1 MKKSIT
7 LLVGSLLIGSFTAFS
22 QDAKAILDQLSQKA
36 NSYTSMKADFE
47 YQMLNTKDDINDT
60 QKGSIITQGEKYHLN
75 IAGQEIISDGKT
87 MWTVIN
93 EAEEVQINNV
103 PEESEMDDEYIS
115 PTKILTLW
123 EKGFKYKYDQSTTL
137 NGAAHHV
144 INLYPQN
151 PDGKSYHTIKLFINK
166 SKVEMSKIIIKGK
179 DGTDFIYTIKNFSTN
194 ESIPASTFSFN
205 NPDFDVIDLR

>member
-1 MKKSIT
+1 MKKSLILFVSSLFIST
-7 LLVGSLLIGSFTAFS
+7 MGLVA
-22 QDAKAILDQLSQKA
+22 QDAKTILDQLSEKA
-36 NSYTSMKADFE
+36 EEYSSMKADFS
-47 YQMLNTKDDINDT
+47 YQMLNQNDGIDDT
-60 QKGSIITQGEKYHLN
+60 QMGSIITQGEKYHLN

-103 PEESEMDDEYIS
+103 PESSEMDEEYIS

-137 NGAAHHV
+137 NGVAHHL

-151 PDGKSYHTIKLFINK
+151 PEGKSYHTIKLYINK
-166 SKVEMSKIIIKGK
+166 GKLEVSKIIIKGK
-179 DGTDFIYTIKNFSTN
+179 DGTDFIYTIKNFKTN
-194 ESIPASTFSFN
+194 ESIPSSTFTFN
-205 NPDFDVIDLR
+205 NTDYEVIDLR